1 MVFLSGDRPGARP
14 LARFLR
20 AGVAPSWADVIAFVL
35 LAATAVLIVRGAG
48 EMSEPL
54 SRLRTTPV
62 TLDPARLPEYA
73 LLTTL
78 RMFAA
83 LGASLLFTFTVATL
97 AAKNAK
103 AGLIIVP
110 ALDILQSV
118 PILGFLT
125 FTVTFFMGLFPGR
138 QLGVECAAIFA
149 IFTSQAWNMAF
160 SFYQSLRTIPNDLD
174 EVSRQFG
181 FSPWRRFV
189 RLELPFATPGLV
201 WNVMMS
207 MSGGW
212 FFVVASEAITVGKT
226 TIALPGIGSWLALA
240 ILRQDMRSV
249 AIGVGA
255 MAVVILLYDQLVFRP
270 IVAWADKFRF
280 EQTASQDRPGSWVYD
295 LVRRVRWLRM
305 AVAPLSWPAR
315 ALTAIDWPIPRL
327 KLQPVRLGP
336 QTSRVL
342 DGLWLALVGVAA
354 VAAVWFLWTFL
365 ARSLNWRD
373 AYVAFG
379 YGLATLTRV
388 VVLIALTSLIWVPIG
403 VWIGLRPAWAE
414 RLQPIAQFL
423 AAFPAN
429 VLFPFVVVLIV
440 ATHAD
445 PNIWLSPLMVLGTQW
460 YILFNVIAGASAIPS
475 DLKEA
480 AGIFG
485 VRGWQWWRQVALP
498 GIFPYYVTG
507 AITASG
513 GSWNASIVAEAVTW
527 GDKHLEAAGLGS
539 YIAKATAAGDYGRVA
554 LGVAVMSIF
563 VIAFNRMLWRPM
575 YRFAERRLRLD

>member
-1 MVFLSGDRPGARP
+1 MVFLSGDRTGSRP

-20 AGVAPSWADVIAFVL
+20 AGVAPSWADLIAFLL

-54 SRLRTTPV
+54 ARLRTTPV

-83 LGASLLFTFTVATL
+83 LAASLLFTFTVATL
-97 AAKNAK
+97 AAKNRK
-103 AGLIIVP
+103 AELLIVP

-240 ILRQDMRSV
+240 IERQDMRAV

-305 AVAPLSWPAR
+305 ATGAFTWPAR
-315 ALTAIDWPIPRL
+315 ALAAVEWPIPKL

-336 QTSRVL
+336 DASRAV
-342 DGLWLALVGVAA
+342 DGLWIAIVVAA
-354 VAAVWFLWTFL
+354 AAAAVLFLWSFL
-365 ARSLNWRD
+365 ARTLNWHD
-373 AYVAFG
+373 AFVAFG
-379 YGLATLTRV
+379 YGLATLARV

-440 ATHAD
+440 AAHAD

-527 GDKHLEAAGLGS
+527 GDKHLEAVGLGS

-563 VIAFNRMLWRPM
+563 VIAFNRVLWRPM